1 MNDSILNEWM
11 RVVLQISVGMLFF
24 VAILGLFR
32 YKIVDV
38 FLANKK
44 GVIFGTCR
52 VRLNRF
58 TGTFSAIG
66 KKADRF
72 YVKVFTA
79 PFGAKILTNVVQ
91 EGGFSI
97 VLGVIYTSKPMI
109 KSFNRMEHIEES
121 PKTYALGVFRKGK
134 EVD

>member
-1 MNDSILNEWM
+1 MNGIILSEQL
-11 RVVLQISVGMLFF
+11 RVAFQFSAALLFF

-58 TGTFSAIG
+58 TGIFSAMG
-66 KKADRF
+66 KRADRF

-79 PFGAKILTNVVQ
+79 PFGAKILTNVVE
-91 EGGFSI
+91 EGHIAI
-97 VLGVIYTSKPMI
+97 VLEVLYFSESMDETV
-109 KSFNRMEHIEES
+109 NRIEYMEKW
-121 PKTYALGVFRKGK
+121 PKLSYLVGARKK
-134 EVD
+134 RS